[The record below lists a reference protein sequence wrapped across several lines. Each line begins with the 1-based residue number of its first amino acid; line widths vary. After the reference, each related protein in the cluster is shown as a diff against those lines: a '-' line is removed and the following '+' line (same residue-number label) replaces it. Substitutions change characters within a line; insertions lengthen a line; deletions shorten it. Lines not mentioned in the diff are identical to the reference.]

1 MTAAAVLPAPDT
13 RRGRRPLTARMIVGS
28 VIGVILLV
36 LLVWPDLL
44 VIAEPN
50 AVDVGGRFQP
60 PSPTHWFG
68 TDEAGRD
75 IFSRMMLGAR
85 VSIGAALVVV
95 LSATAIGVLLGA
107 VGGWFGGWIDTVLS
121 KFTDVFLAFPY
132 LVLAMAISSAV
143 GRGTWSA
150 VLALIIVWWP
160 SYARLVRTI
169 VRTQRNELSVTAA
182 RTLGASSLQ
191 LLRWHV
197 VPHSYPQLLV
207 RMTLDVGYVLV
218 AFTGLSFLGLGTQP
232 PDAEWG
238 LIIATAKNYALSA
251 WWYPVLP
258 GFLILAVVAVCVWLG
273 DGFSRSPRSSRGSS

>member
-1 MTAAAVLPAPDT
+1 MTAAVLPAPARA
-13 RRGRRPLTARMIVGS
+13 RRRVTPRIVAASCLGL
-28 VIGVILLV
+28 VFLV
-36 LLVWPDLL
+36 LLVAPQLF
-44 VIAEPN
+44 VIGDPSTVN
-50 AVDVGGRFQP
+50 VGERFLP
-60 PSPTHWFG
+60 PSFAHWFG

-85 VSIGAALVVV
+85 VSIGAALVTV
-95 LSATAIGVLLGA
+95 LAATAIGLVIGSI
-107 VGGWFGGWIDTVLS
+107 GGWFGGWIDTVLG

-150 VLALIIVWWP
+150 VLALVIVWWP
-160 SYARLVRTI
+160 GYARLVRTI

-182 RTLGASSLQ
+182 RTLGASTWQ

-197 VPHSYPQLLV
+197 VPHSYQQLLV

-232 PDAEWG
+232 PEPEWG

-251 WWYPVLP
+251 WWYALLP
-258 GFLILAVVAVCVWLG
+258 GVLILAVVTICVWLG
-273 DGFSRSPRSSRGSS
+273 DGLSRTGKGGRR